1 MTSTVTAVTFDRCWH
16 VSRVLSQW
24 LQYTIKFYSCQD
36 LSNRILSFF
45 RQGTAYGAHIVLPK
59 PQASRIPAFSCRR
72 YRWDSNVSPRK
83 TLD

>member
-36 LSNRILSFF
+36 LSNRILYDIFAKGLLMAPILCYLSL
-45 RQGTAYGAHIVLPK
+45 RRRASPLSLAVDTAGTQTSPPEK
-59 PQASRIPAFSCRR
+59 P
-72 YRWDSNVSPRK
+72 
-83 TLD
+83 